1 MTKSVTPTG
10 KRMEWVYKQLLE
22 LGPKQS
28 KADQVGDLTE
38 NAVWRILK
46 KYLQRRPVCKSNV
59 EKRGNGVRPKRAKWF
74 EVIHGYMVIWKET
87 KMGLG
92 AVN

>member
-46 KYLQRRPVCKSNV
+46 NIYKGGQCASQ
-59 EKRGNGVRPKRAKWF
+59 
-74 EVIHGYMVIWKET
+74 M
-87 KMGLG
+87 
-92 AVN
+92 

>member
-1 MTKSVTPTG
+1 
-10 KRMEWVYKQLLE
+10 MEWVYKQLLE

-46 KYLQRRPVCKSNV
+46 NIYKGGQCASQ
-59 EKRGNGVRPKRAKWF
+59 
-74 EVIHGYMVIWKET
+74 M
-87 KMGLG
+87 
-92 AVN
+92 